1 MVEIDNAINSVNSS
15 LEAITS
21 TREARQYAEQAYEAG
36 KIRLEHGKATS
47 FEVLQLQTTLFQNRL
62 SEIKALVNYNINLAN
77 LRYTEGATLENY
89 NIEVVY
95 E

>member
-1 MVEIDNAINSVNSS
+1 MKVECHVTT
-15 LEAITS
+15 EAET
-21 TREARQYAEQAYEAG
+21 
-36 KIRLEHGKATS
+36 
-47 FEVLQLQTTLFQNRL
+47 EVLQLQTTLFQNRL